1 MTHDTWAYHDF
12 CLFLLTLLSYHFFPC
27 VKLIL
32 IIQKKS
38 GLTSLQFGKTT
49 EKPPSRIKFKIKI
62 WSSKS
67 IYTGWPRSRAFFTF
81 THFFFQNRSFLVLY
95 THNVEIPLHMCA
107 CVDKTVLWT
116 RIKCSILRVLIIFDF
131 IIRRYLNKCFFLF
144 LPDGLTFWKHD
155 WDLVSRFAARKS
167 RTLAIFVGRI
177 YFVSLSNSW
186 LFRLWLNIYW
196 ERKKNNDNF
205 MPIWNFL
212 FSPWNPNNL
221 QKFDRIWIKW
231 INKKRTQSA
240 AAKWKWRCLTL

>member
-116 RIKCSILRVLIIFDF
+116 RIKWSILRVLIIFDF
-131 IIRRYLNKCFFLF
+131 IIRRYLNKCFSYFYLMDWPF
-144 LPDGLTFWKHD
+144 GNMIEIWSADLQLEKVVHLPFSSVEFISFHFRILDYLGYD
-155 WDLVSRFAARKS
+155 WIS
-167 RTLAIFVGRI
+167 IE
-177 YFVSLSNSW
+177 N
-186 LFRLWLNIYW
+186 
-196 ERKKNNDNF
+196 ERKIMITLCQYEIFCFLHEIQTTYKNSIEFELNE
-205 MPIWNFL
+205 
-212 FSPWNPNNL
+212 
-221 QKFDRIWIKW
+221 
-231 INKKRTQSA
+231 
-240 AAKWKWRCLTL
+240 